1 MSRRNSHRV
10 GDYLM
15 VSDDSGR
22 VFYASEMVQDSYGNW
37 LHSSEIGLEAERQ
50 PQERVRSR
58 RDPYAVKIVRSER
71 PVITT
76 SVSVPFFIG
85 DTLLLTPD
93 SPADWALG
101 HDRSQHAGIGTAYI
115 STAPTGDARLVLE
128 VA

>member
-1 MSRRNSHRV
+1 MARRNSHRV

-15 VSDDSGR
+15 TSDDSGR

-37 LHSSEIGLEAERQ
+37 LHQSEIGLEAERQ
-50 PQERVRSR
+50 PQEHVKSR
-58 RDPYAVKIVRSER
+58 RDPYPVKVVRGER
-71 PVITT
+71 PAITT
-76 SVSVPFFIG
+76 TTSVPFFIG
-85 DTLLLTPD
+85 ETLLLTPD

-115 STAPTGDARLVLE
+115 TTAPTGDTRLIFE